1 MPEVRVSTTL
11 HPMLPKSNARPNKGL
26 LYTGLPKKTIKSPQV
41 TPLITAMYALLK
53 SSFAKMVA
61 PGPAIVW

>member
-1 MPEVRVSTTL
+1 
-11 HPMLPKSNARPNKGL
+11 MLPKSNARPNKGL